1 MIILLATDVLLKGV
15 WETVAELKDPE
26 LCRLASALPD
36 TVLKN
41 GYVKDLVSSL
51 MSVSESLNL

>member
-26 LCRLASALPD
+26 LRRLAIALPD

-41 GYVKDLVSSL
+41 G
-51 MSVSESLNL
+51 M